1 MRSASGD
8 LGVAGCWPDVGRKDR
23 GPCSGCQACGRQGC
37 SGEDCWTV
45 LLCCWQGATP
55 TMLELRRPGEP
66 ITGGQALLPS
76 VPHAAASWPDSR
88 LLQPHGLNCAFR
100 VDTVTL
106 QQRYQQLQRLVHP
119 DFFSQRSQLNRK
131 DWLMMWAELLK
142 DTILKKPRNS

>member
-1 MRSASGD
+1 MTSGWQAAGLMWGGRTGGLAPGVGLVAD
-8 LGVAGCWPDVGRKDR
+8 RVAREKTAELHCCVAGREQP
-23 GPCSGCQACGRQGC
+23 
-37 SGEDCWTV
+37 
-45 LLCCWQGATP
+45 P
-55 TMLELRRPGEP
+55 TMLELRRPREP
-66 ITGGQALLPS
+66 IAGGRALLPS

-88 LLQPHGLNCAFR
+88 LLQPHGLNCVFR
-100 VDTVTL
+100 VDTVKL